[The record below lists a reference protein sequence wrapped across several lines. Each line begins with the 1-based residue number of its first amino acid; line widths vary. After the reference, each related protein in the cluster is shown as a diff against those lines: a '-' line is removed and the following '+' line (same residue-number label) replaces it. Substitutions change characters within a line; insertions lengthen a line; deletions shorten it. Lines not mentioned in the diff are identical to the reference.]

1 MKPLP
6 FSFERIKETFDFL
19 QDWDARYHFITELG
33 MKLPPLPTSDRS
45 DRYRVPECM
54 SIVYIRA
61 LRGPDGH
68 YTFRGDCDTSTI
80 KGVVAILL
88 AMFDGRSAAEI
99 EAFDADAAFE
109 QLGLFEHLSPTR
121 HVGVY
126 AMVQRVKRQVQAVE
140 SETEA

>member
-1 MKPLP
+1 
-6 FSFERIKETFDFL
+6 
-19 QDWDARYHFITELG
+19 
-33 MKLPPLPTSDRS
+33 
-45 DRYRVPECM
+45 M